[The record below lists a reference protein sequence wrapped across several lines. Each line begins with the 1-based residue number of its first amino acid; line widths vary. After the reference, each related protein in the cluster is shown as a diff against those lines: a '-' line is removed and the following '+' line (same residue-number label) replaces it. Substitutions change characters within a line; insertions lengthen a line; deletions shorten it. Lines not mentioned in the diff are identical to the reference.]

1 MTNEILI
8 SKSAKNVT
16 DILNLC
22 LKFDN
27 NSQKALVIYD
37 KQNKLTKIL
46 TEAYKIALPEAL
58 FLDFDKLT
66 KEEILV
72 EFEKMNPEDLVAM
85 IQSTN
90 FRLDDFRIR
99 LHLFRLKLKVIEHMH
114 LYRNAPEV
122 WDVYVDSLE
131 FDTNWYPVIGPKLQS
146 KLGES
151 KVLKVKSEG
160 CELVVKGGLEY
171 PKLNT
176 GDYSGLENVG
186 GTFPI
191 GEVFTESKD
200 FKNMNGEIKVY
211 AFADRNFDVMMVEPF
226 TIFVKEGL
234 VDSYDSKAPAEFIH
248 VLDQIKSIERP
259 LVREIGFGLNRAI
272 TRDRFLG
279 DITAFERI
287 LGMHFSLGEKHAT
300 YKKEGITTK
309 KARFHVDIFAV
320 VDSVTVDGDII
331 FEDGLYQI

>member
-8 SKSAKNVT
+8 SKSAKNIT

-22 LKFDN
+22 VKFDSEN
-27 NSQKALVIYD
+27 KKALVIFD
-37 KQNKLTKIL
+37 TNNGLTNIL
-46 TEAYKIALPEAL
+46 TEAYRIALPNAK
-58 FLDFDKLT
+58 FLDFDTLT
-66 KEEILV
+66 KEEILA
-72 EFEKMNPEDLVAM
+72 EFEIMNPEDLVVM

-131 FDTNWYPVIGPKLQS
+131 FDTNWYPVVGPKLQS
-146 KLGES
+146 KLGSS
-151 KVLKVKSEG
+151 KTLSIKSEG
-160 CELVVKGGLEY
+160 CELIVDGELEY

-176 GDYSGLENVG
+176 GDYTGLENVG

-191 GEVFTESKD
+191 GEVFTESKQ
-200 FKNMNGEIKVY
+200 FENMNGQIKVY

-226 TIFVKEGL
+226 VITVREGL
-234 VDSYDSKAPAEFIH
+234 VDSYDSKTPAEFIH
-248 VLDQIKSIERP
+248 VLEQIRSIERP
-259 LVREIGFGLNRAI
+259 LVREIGFGLNKAI
-272 TRDRFLG
+272 TRERFLG

-320 VDSVTVDGDII
+320 VDCVTVDGDVIY
-331 FEDGLYQI
+331 EGGEYKV